1 MYVCITL
8 AVAINCR
15 TNNIYD
21 GVEMQSSMYNATM
34 HENPTTEKDAAILCE
49 TTMSD
54 HVVYDTINPK
64 PQEQGAC
71 IHENPT
77 ANNEEIEKAGITNPM
92 YNVHL
97 RATENPYSFDA
108 STVSTSTHCTAD
120 CVQ

>member
-1 MYVCITL
+1 
-8 AVAINCR
+8 
-15 TNNIYD
+15 
-21 GVEMQSSMYNATM
+21 MQSSMYNATV

-54 HVVYDTINPK
+54 HVAHDTINPK